1 MTTSLYLLHA
11 LGWSTAGAI
20 VGVLLDRGVLALQQ
34 IAHATMQEEPVDH
47 PAQPHHHKPV
57 RRRFGR
63 SVVPAVLLVLA
74 VVTAVQGVVTARTN
88 AHQDEETRRVQ
99 NCQLAY
105 ANGFADALDARA
117 EASVAAQDALDELM
131 TTVGTLTAGG
141 ASPEAREKFRAAL
154 SDYLQKRVAAKQ
166 RQKDNPYPP
175 APRDLCK

>member
-11 LGWSTAGAI
+11 LGWSMAGAI

-47 PAQPHHHKPV
+47 SVQPEHRRPI

-63 SVVPAVLLVLA
+63 SVVPAVLVVLA
-74 VVTAVQGVVTARTN
+74 VTSAVQGVVTARTN
-88 AHQDEETRRVQ
+88 AHQDEETRRIQ

-117 EASVAAQDALDELM
+117 AASVAAQDALDELM
-131 TTVGTLTAGG
+131 ATVGTLTTGG
-141 ASPEAREKFRAAL
+141 ASSEAREKFRAAL
-154 SDYLQKRVAAKQ
+154 SDYLQKRVTAKQ
-166 RQKDNPYPP
+166 QQQDNPFPP